1 VTRRW
6 FVLPFE
12 LAFVLP
18 FVLPFTHAPR
28 RTGRIAA
35 RRAGLRPEA
44 GGDISTPTESIS

>member
-1 VTRRW
+1 MIRAV

-18 FVLPFTHAPR
+18 FVLPFAHAPR

-35 RRAGLRPEA
+35 RGAGLRPEA
-44 GGDISTPTESIS
+44 GADISIPTESIS